1 MRAIFTPSF
10 RMQAVEKALGRSAEI
25 SLREI
30 AEGLGVGKSTLNNWI
45 VKSRNHELNS
55 GSADGK
61 LRSNEM
67 VKEKRPQDWSLEER
81 LEMVIAC
88 DSLDETAMSE
98 RCREKGIYPHHVKQW
113 ELGFVGGTPVDL
125 RTRQDSESRG
135 LKHEIKDLKKELRRK
150 DKALAE
156 TAALLVLQKKVSAI
170 WGNDE
175 DDSQ

>member
-10 RMQAVEKALGRSAEI
+10 RMHAVEKALGRSTET
-25 SLREI
+25 SLREV

-55 GSADGK
+55 VSADGMF
-61 LRSNEM
+61 RSNEM
-67 VKEKRPQDWSLEER
+67 VKEKRPQDWNLEER

-88 DSLDETAMSE
+88 NSLDEAAMSE

-113 ELGFVGGTPVDL
+113 KLGFVDGTTVDL

-150 DKALAE
+150 EKALAE
-156 TAALLVLQKKVSAI
+156 TAALLVLQKKVSEI